1 MHDYTMLLAHPLIPV
16 GERRRATSWFKSKP
30 WPIRWV
36 SLSNPKSPT
45 LSCISTSLDEL
56 SKPILVQTTGI
67 WQNILE
73 EDSTFYFFK
82 VFSNNLNILLYSS
95 VQLLGCTNP
104 WSSTG

>member
-1 MHDYTMLLAHPLIPV
+1 MHDYTMILVHPLIH
-16 GERRRATSWFKSKP
+16 S
-30 WPIRWV
+30 
-36 SLSNPKSPT
+36 
-45 LSCISTSLDEL
+45 
-56 SKPILVQTTGI
+56 ILVQTTGI

-73 EDSTFYFFK
+73 EDSAFYFFK